1 MLYKL
6 SNAINYY
13 HRSYN
18 FGKRELSALALCC
31 LLTGCVTT
39 PQATAPS
46 IPGQTQE
53 NSSPTTISKTPA
65 PTQAPSQQLA
75 LLNSKLYQANQAL
88 DQGNPEKAIEIAEQS
103 LRLDRSDARFYLV
116 LSEAHWVMGN
126 YDLAR
131 NFARQG
137 LRYVRPSQTDIK
149 QKLHKFTQI

>member
-1 MLYKL
+1 MPYELLKSLAYRKV
-6 SNAINYY
+6 
-13 HRSYN
+13 
-18 FGKRELSALALCC
+18 GKRELIAVTLSCV
-31 LLTGCVTT
+31 LTGCVATQPT
-39 PQATAPS
+39 ATAPV

-53 NSSPTTISKTPA
+53 NSSSAPTNKAPA

-88 DQGNPEKAIEIAEQS
+88 DQGKPEKAIEIAEQS
-103 LRLDRSDARFYLV
+103 LRLDRSDARFYLI